1 MNIKRIFVTVFL
13 GALMLLT
20 CFVSAEKDSEKL
32 YAEMPDIVFVKFYW
46 DYNDIITGEYI
57 DKYGCIRSFEF
68 CDMEL
73 YSELDNSYPKFSTVK
88 KINQYADV
96 RNIKKVHDLVVEQYK
111 DITNNTENKTI
122 DADVLKQYYVELL
135 QVNINKKMIS
145 CSFYDN
151 TERGWSSM
159 YGIRKNENNSEEFVF
174 IRDYGNAYLTSKE
187 KHTENLFYALHTV
200 FSQMEPMI
208 NGW

>member
-1 MNIKRIFVTVFL
+1 MFKK
-13 GALMLLT
+13 LLSGIMAVVLCVVGFSGCGESQT
-20 CFVSAEKDSEKL
+20 EEV
-32 YAEMPDIVFVKFYW
+32 EMPEIVFVKFYW
-46 DYNDIITGEYI
+46 DYTDIITGEYI

-73 YSELDNSYPKFSTVK
+73 YTELDNSYQKFSTVK

-96 RNIKKVHDLVVEQYK
+96 RNIKKVHDLIVEQYK

-151 TERGWSSM
+151 MERGWSSM

-200 FSQMEPMI
+200 FSQMEPMVG
-208 NGW
+208 GW